1 MSDQAVTQDLGDVEI
16 EATPK
21 GGLNGK
27 KLVLFI
33 ILPVLLLL
41 GGAAGAYFAGLL
53 DPLLGK
59 QDEAHMEDGE
69 HAVAEGE
76 HGAEGDGH
84 GPAAPVTVF
93 FDLPQML
100 VNLNTGGRKNNYLK
114 IAISLELSSEA
125 DLATLETLL
134 PRVVDNFQVYL
145 RELRVEDL
153 RGSAGVQRLREE
165 LLMRVNTA
173 VHPVVVK
180 DVLFKEMLVQ

>member
-1 MSDQAVTQDLGDVEI
+1 MADQAATQNVGDMEI

-33 ILPVLLLL
+33 ILPILLLL
-41 GGAAGAYFAGLL
+41 GGAAGAYLSGLL
-53 DPLLGK
+53 DPLLG
-59 QDEAHMEDGE
+59 
-69 HAVAEGE
+69 
-76 HGAEGDGH
+76 GAE
-84 GPAAPVTVF
+84 PVVEEEAAPVDTRAVF
-93 FDLPQML
+93 YDLPQML

-114 IAISLELSSEA
+114 ISISLELTREE
-125 DLATLETLL
+125 DRTELATLL

-173 VHPVVVK
+173 VHPIVVR

>member
-1 MSDQAVTQDLGDVEI
+1 MADQAASQDVGEMEI
-16 EATPK
+16 EATPR

-33 ILPVLLLL
+33 ILPILLLV

-53 DPLLGK
+53 DPLMGAMEP
-59 QDEAHMEDGE
+59 EAEE
-69 HAVAEGE
+69 VEVE
-76 HGAEGDGH
+76 
-84 GPAAPVTVF
+84 PVDTRAVF

-114 IAISLELSSEA
+114 ISISLELA
-125 DLATLETLL
+125 KETDRAELTNLL

-165 LLMRVNTA
+165 LLMRVNAA
-173 VHPVVVK
+173 VHPIVVR

>member
-1 MSDQAVTQDLGDVEI
+1 MADQAVTQDLGDMEI

-33 ILPVLLLL
+33 ILPLLLLL
-41 GGAAGAYFAGLL
+41 GGLAGAYFAGLL

-59 QDEAHMEDGE
+59 HEP
-69 HAVAEGE
+69 VAEE
-76 HGAEGDGH
+76 VKPAE
-84 GPAAPVTVF
+84 PVTVF
-93 FDLPQML
+93 YDMPQML
-100 VNLNTGGRKNNYLK
+100 VNLNTGGKKNNYLK
-114 IAISLELSSEA
+114 IAISLELTSQD
-125 DLATLETLL
+125 DLATIETLL

-173 VHPVVVK
+173 VHPVEVR

>member
-1 MSDQAVTQDLGDVEI
+1 MADQAATQDIGDMEI

-33 ILPVLLLL
+33 ILPILLLI

-53 DPLLGK
+53 DPLLG
-59 QDEAHMEDGE
+59 
-69 HAVAEGE
+69 AEE
-76 HGAEGDGH
+76 EVVEEEV
-84 GPAAPVTVF
+84 APVDTRAVF

-114 IAISLELSSEA
+114 ISISLELTREEDRA
-125 DLATLETLL
+125 ELTNLL

-173 VHPVVVK
+173 VHPIEVR

>member
-1 MSDQAVTQDLGDVEI
+1 MADQAMTQDLGDVEI
-16 EATPK
+16 EATPR

-33 ILPVLLLL
+33 ILPLLLVI
-41 GGAAGAYFAGLL
+41 GGLAGAYFAGLL
-53 DPLLGK
+53 DPLLGRR
-59 QDEAHMEDGE
+59 EAPVEE
-69 HAVAEGE
+69 SQEV
-76 HGAEGDGH
+76 
-84 GPAAPVTVF
+84 AAPQTVF

-100 VNLNTGGRKNNYLK
+100 VNLNTGGKKNNYLK
-114 IAISLELSSEA
+114 IAISLELTSQEDSA
-125 DLATLETLL
+125 ALQNLL

-165 LLMRVNTA
+165 LLLRVNNA
-173 VHPVVVK
+173 VHPIVVR

>member
-1 MSDQAVTQDLGDVEI
+1 MADQAVTQDLGDVEI

-33 ILPVLLLL
+33 ILPMLLVLGGL
-41 GGAAGAYFAGLL
+41 GGAYVAGLL

-59 QDEAHMEDGE
+59 GEE
-69 HAVAEGE
+69 HAAAEEE
-76 HGAEGDGH
+76 H
-84 GPAAPVTVF
+84 APPPEPITVF
-93 FDLPQML
+93 YDMPQML
-100 VNLNTGGRKNNYLK
+100 VNLNTGTRKNNYLK
-114 IAISLELSSEA
+114 IAISLELTSQE
-125 DLATLETLL
+125 DLAKLETLL

>member
-1 MSDQAVTQDLGDVEI
+1 MADQAATQDLGDMEI

-33 ILPVLLLL
+33 ILPILLLI

-53 DPLLGK
+53 DPLLGAK
-59 QDEAHMEDGE
+59 EEE
-69 HAVAEGE
+69 VVEE
-76 HGAEGDGH
+76 V
-84 GPAAPVTVF
+84 APVETRAVF

-100 VNLNTGGRKNNYLK
+100 VNLNTGGRKKNYLK
-114 IAISLELSSEA
+114 ISISLELTREEDRA
-125 DLATLETLL
+125 ELTNLL

-165 LLMRVNTA
+165 LLMRVNAA
-173 VHPVVVK
+173 VHPIEVR

>member
-1 MSDQAVTQDLGDVEI
+1 MADQAVTRDLGDIEI
-16 EATPK
+16 EATPR

-33 ILPVLLLL
+33 ILPLLLLL
-41 GGAAGAYFAGLL
+41 GGLGGAYLAGLL
-53 DPLLGK
+53 DPLVGK
-59 QDEAHMEDGE
+59 HE
-69 HAVAEGE
+69 
-76 HGAEGDGH
+76 
-84 GPAAPVTVF
+84 APVEARAAAVPQTVF

-100 VNLNTGGRKNNYLK
+100 VNLNTGGSKRNYLK
-114 IAISLELSSEA
+114 IAISLELTSEEDSVA
-125 DLATLETLL
+125 LENLL

-165 LLMRVNTA
+165 LLLRVNNA
-173 VHPVVVK
+173 VHPIKVR

>member
-1 MSDQAVTQDLGDVEI
+1 MADQAVTQDVGDMEI

-21 GGLNGK
+21 AGLNGK

-33 ILPVLLLL
+33 ILPILLLI

-53 DPLLGK
+53 DPIMGATEP
-59 QDEAHMEDGE
+59 EAEKVE
-69 HAVAEGE
+69 I
-76 HGAEGDGH
+76 
-84 GPAAPVTVF
+84 APVDTRAVF

-114 IAISLELSSEA
+114 ISISLEL
-125 DLATLETLL
+125 TQETDRAELTNLL

-165 LLMRVNTA
+165 LLMRVNAA
-173 VHPVVVK
+173 VHPIEVR

>member
-1 MSDQAVTQDLGDVEI
+1 MADQAVTQDLGDIEI
-16 EATPK
+16 EVTPK

-33 ILPVLLLL
+33 VLPVLLLL
-41 GGAAGAYFAGLL
+41 GGLGGAYFAGLL

-59 QDEAHMEDGE
+59 HEAT
-69 HAVAEGE
+69 AVEE
-76 HGAEGDGH
+76 E
-84 GPAAPVTVF
+84 PLAAPQTVF

-114 IAISLELSSEA
+114 IAISLELTSQEDSIE
-125 DLATLETLL
+125 LQNLL

-165 LLMRVNTA
+165 LLMRVNNA
-173 VHPVVVK
+173 VHPIEVR

>member
-1 MSDQAVTQDLGDVEI
+1 MADQADTQYLGDMEI

-33 ILPVLLLL
+33 ILPILLLI
-41 GGAAGAYFAGLL
+41 GGGAGAYFTGLL
-53 DPLLGK
+53 DPLLGLNNH
-59 QDEAHMEDGE
+59 QVEEE
-69 HAVAEGE
+69 
-76 HGAEGDGH
+76 
-84 GPAAPVTVF
+84 AAPVDTRAVF
-93 FDLPQML
+93 YDLPQML
-100 VNLNTGGRKNNYLK
+100 VNLNTGGKKNNYLK
-114 IAISLELSSEA
+114 ISISLELTREGDRA
-125 DLATLETLL
+125 ELTNLL

-173 VHPVVVK
+173 VHPIEVR

>member
-1 MSDQAVTQDLGDVEI
+1 MADQAVTRDLGDIEI
-16 EATPK
+16 EATPR

-33 ILPVLLLL
+33 VLPLLLVL
-41 GGAAGAYFAGLL
+41 GGLGGAYFAGLL

-59 QDEAHMEDGE
+59 HDAPP
-69 HAVAEGE
+69 AEE
-76 HGAEGDGH
+76 S
-84 GPAAPVTVF
+84 APVVPQTVF

-100 VNLNTGGRKNNYLK
+100 VNLNTGGKKNNYLK
-114 IAISLELSSEA
+114 IAISLELTSQEDSVA
-125 DLATLETLL
+125 LQNLL

-165 LLMRVNTA
+165 LLLRVKNA
-173 VHPVVVK
+173 VHPIEVR

>member
-1 MSDQAVTQDLGDVEI
+1 MAEQAVTQDLGDMQI

-33 ILPVLLLL
+33 ILPILLLL
-41 GGAAGAYFAGLL
+41 GGVAGAYFAGLL
-53 DPLLGK
+53 DPLLGAK
-59 QDEAHMEDGE
+59 QQQAEDE
-69 HAVAEGE
+69 V
-76 HGAEGDGH
+76 
-84 GPAAPVTVF
+84 APVETRAVF

-100 VNLNTGGRKNNYLK
+100 VNLNTGSKKNHYLK
-114 IAISLELSSEA
+114 IAISLELTREE
-125 DLATLETLL
+125 DRVELTNLL

-165 LLMRVNTA
+165 LLMRVNAA
-173 VHPVVVK
+173 VHPIKVR
-180 DVLFKEMLVQ
+180 DVLFKEMLIQ

>member
-1 MSDQAVTQDLGDVEI
+1 MADQAVTQDLGDMEI

-33 ILPVLLLL
+33 ILPLLLLL
-41 GGAAGAYFAGLL
+41 GGLAGAYFAGLL

-59 QDEAHMEDGE
+59 HEPVVEEQKA
-69 HAVAEGE
+69 AE
-76 HGAEGDGH
+76 
-84 GPAAPVTVF
+84 PVTVF

-100 VNLNTGGRKNNYLK
+100 VNLNTGGKKNNYLK
-114 IAISLELSSEA
+114 IAISLELTSEA
-125 DLATLETLL
+125 DRAQLETLL

-173 VHPVVVK
+173 VHPVEVR

>member
-1 MSDQAVTQDLGDVEI
+1 MADQAVTQDLGDVEI

-41 GGAAGAYFAGLL
+41 GGLGGAYVAGLL

-59 QDEAHMEDGE
+59 GEE
-69 HAVAEGE
+69 HAAAEDPHAAPAEGE
-76 HGAEGDGH
+76 HGEPGV
-84 GPAAPVTVF
+84 PMTVF
-93 FDLPQML
+93 YDMPQML
-100 VNLNTGGRKNNYLK
+100 VNLNTGTRKNNYLK
-114 IAISLELSSEA
+114 IAISLELTSQE
-125 DLATLETLL
+125 DLAKLETLL

-180 DVLFKEMLVQ
+180 DVLFKEILVQ

>member
-1 MSDQAVTQDLGDVEI
+1 MADQAMTQDLGDLEI
-16 EATPK
+16 EATPRS
-21 GGLNGK
+21 GLNGK

-33 ILPVLLLL
+33 ILPLLLVS
-41 GGAAGAYFAGLL
+41 GGFAGAYFAGLL

-59 QDEAHMEDGE
+59 REV
-69 HAVAEGE
+69 AVEQKDDAVIP
-76 HGAEGDGH
+76 
-84 GPAAPVTVF
+84 PAVF

-100 VNLNTGGRKNNYLK
+100 VNLNTGGKKNNYLK
-114 IAISLELSSEA
+114 IAISLELTSQEDS
-125 DLATLETLL
+125 LALQNLL

-165 LLMRVNTA
+165 LLLRVNNA
-173 VHPVVVK
+173 VHPIVVR

>member
-1 MSDQAVTQDLGDVEI
+1 MADQAMTQDLGDIEI
-16 EATPK
+16 EATPR

-33 ILPVLLLL
+33 ILPLLLVL
-41 GGAAGAYFAGLL
+41 GGLGGAYFAGLL

-59 QDEAHMEDGE
+59 HEPPPEE
-69 HAVAEGE
+69 S
-76 HGAEGDGH
+76 
-84 GPAAPVTVF
+84 APVVPQTVF

-100 VNLNTGGRKNNYLK
+100 VNLNTGGKKNNYLK
-114 IAISLELSSEA
+114 IAISLELTSQEDSVA
-125 DLATLETLL
+125 LQNLL

-165 LLMRVNTA
+165 LLLRVKNA
-173 VHPVVVK
+173 VHPIEVR

>member
-1 MSDQAVTQDLGDVEI
+1 MADQAVTQDLGDMEI

-21 GGLNGK
+21 KGLNGK

-33 ILPVLLLL
+33 ILPVLLLV
-41 GGAAGAYFAGLL
+41 GGLAGAYFAGLL

-59 QDEAHMEDGE
+59 HPDAAAEEE
-69 HAVAEGE
+69 HKPAE
-76 HGAEGDGH
+76 
-84 GPAAPVTVF
+84 PMTVF

-100 VNLNTGGRKNNYLK
+100 VNLNTGGKRNNYLK
-114 IAISLELSSEA
+114 IAISLELTSQEDSVE
-125 DLATLETLL
+125 LQNLL

-165 LLMRVNTA
+165 LLMRVNNA
-173 VHPVVVK
+173 VHPIEVR

>member
-1 MSDQAVTQDLGDVEI
+1 MADQAATQDLGDMEI

-33 ILPVLLLL
+33 ILPLLLLL
-41 GGAAGAYFAGLL
+41 GGLGGAYVAGLL

-59 QDEAHMEDGE
+59 HEEAAVEEE
-69 HAVAEGE
+69 HAPPE
-76 HGAEGDGH
+76 
-84 GPAAPVTVF
+84 PITIF
-93 FDLPQML
+93 YDLPQML
-100 VNLNTGGRKNNYLK
+100 VNLNTGGKKNNYLK
-114 IAISLELSSEA
+114 IAISLELTSEEA
-125 DLATLETLL
+125 SLELEALL

-165 LLMRVNTA
+165 LLMRVNAA
-173 VHPVVVK
+173 VHPIEVR

>member
-1 MSDQAVTQDLGDVEI
+1 MADQAVTQNVGDMEI

-33 ILPVLLLL
+33 ILPILLLL
-41 GGAAGAYFAGLL
+41 AGAAGAYFAGLL

-59 QDEAHMEDGE
+59 HEASVVEE
-69 HAVAEGE
+69 E
-76 HGAEGDGH
+76 
-84 GPAAPVTVF
+84 AAPVETRAVF

-114 IAISLELSSEA
+114 ITISLEL
-125 DLATLETLL
+125 ATEQDRAELTNLL

-165 LLMRVNTA
+165 LLMRVSAA
-173 VHPVVVK
+173 VHPIEVR

>member
-1 MSDQAVTQDLGDVEI
+1 MADQAVTQDLGDVEI
-16 EATPK
+16 EATPR

-33 ILPVLLLL
+33 ILPLLLLL
-41 GGAAGAYFAGLL
+41 GGLAGAYFAGLL

-59 QDEAHMEDGE
+59 HEEPVVEE
-69 HAVAEGE
+69 HA
-76 HGAEGDGH
+76 
-84 GPAAPVTVF
+84 PVVPQTVF

-100 VNLNTGGRKNNYLK
+100 VNLNTGGKKNNYLK
-114 IAISLELSSEA
+114 IAISLELSSQEDSVA
-125 DLATLETLL
+125 LQNLL

-165 LLMRVNTA
+165 LLLRVNNA
-173 VHPVVVK
+173 VHPVVVR